1 MLHTDFL
8 VVRNQ
13 DARGN
18 RVRPSNWAERLAGN
32 AADFVGGRLRYDGRV
47 QPCTACP
54 GTVCLRVDRAI
65 GEDKPYVVDTICSFM
80 RMNNMTAYT
89 GCPRV
94 QSDPEPLD
102 DALAA

>member
-1 MLHTDFL
+1 MLHPDYL

-32 AADFVGGRLRYDGRV
+32 GRV

-65 GEDKPYVVDTICSFM
+65 GEDKPYVMDTICSFM
-80 RMNNMTAYT
+80 QMNNMTAYT